1 MGRNKIKRTL
11 RRVGAESTLI
21 KSVIEANHKD
31 LKKMVEET
39 TRSLIDYPFFA
50 FDIAEVKYKGLKK
63 TYSVDCLIGH
73 NTPISEHL
81 VADDILNILDEHS
94 DALLIRLERIAE
106 QNKMQTEVVVKQ
118 EDGGYTSDN
127 IIGYFMQVEISQK
140 HYCLPTDHFNT
151 KEMAQ
156 AKFSYTIDENQ
167 IAHLQAIGDYSSV
180 EFTYKHDNANMYE
193 KAIVHDNQVQLVD
206 ADTWIEMNTTD
217 TNGNKAQARVIIL
230 RNQEK
235 KTGVSF
241 DTFNQKT
248 LYKN

>member
-1 MGRNKIKRTL
+1 MGRNKIKRIL
-11 RRVGAESTLI
+11 RQIGAESTLI

-39 TRSLIDYPFFA
+39 TRSLIEYPFLA
-50 FDIAEVKYKGLKK
+50 FDIVEAKYKGFTQ

-73 NTPISEHL
+73 NTPMSEHL
-81 VADDILNILDEHS
+81 IADDILNILDKHS
-94 DALLIRLERIAE
+94 DALLIRLEQIAE
-106 QNKMQTEVVVKQ
+106 QNKMQREVVLKQ

-127 IIGYFMQVEISQK
+127 IIGYFMQVELSQN
-140 HYCLPTDHFNT
+140 HYCLAQGHFNT

-167 IAHLQAIGDYSSV
+167 TAHLQAIGDYASV

-193 KAIVHDNQVQLVD
+193 KAIVQDNQVQLVD

-217 TNGNKAQARVIIL
+217 ANGNKAQARVIIL

-241 DTFNQKT
+241 DTFNEKT
-248 LYKN
+248 PYKN